1 MKKSFYYTSLIVLWG
16 VVVFLLAI
24 LLILFGL
31 IPTNFGFGYSLGSAC
46 GFPQLWIMAVG
57 IVLLLRPIAWKLIT
71 KESKPFKKSA
81 AITILIVGIIWL
93 SINIG
98 AGILNEHASEKLIE
112 QYDPKR
118 PR

>member
-1 MKKSFYYTSLIVLWG
+1 MV
-16 VVVFLLAI
+16 
-24 LLILFGL
+24 
-31 IPTNFGFGYSLGSAC
+31 PTNFGFEYALGNAC
-46 GFPQLWIMAVG
+46 GYPQLWIMAVG

-98 AGILNEHASEKLIE
+98 TGILNEHASEKLIE
-112 QYDPKR
+112 QYDPKQ